1 MMDTDDDRDV
11 GPAEHLHDNRSSQLA
26 AHGHHVQYGFKRIHR
41 PVKSELVDTLV
52 VRDDQLSLTATASLD
67 V

>member
-26 AHGHHVQYGFKRIHR
+26 AHGHHVQYGFKLYFTITNTHAG
-41 PVKSELVDTLV
+41 
-52 VRDDQLSLTATASLD
+52 QI
-67 V
+67 